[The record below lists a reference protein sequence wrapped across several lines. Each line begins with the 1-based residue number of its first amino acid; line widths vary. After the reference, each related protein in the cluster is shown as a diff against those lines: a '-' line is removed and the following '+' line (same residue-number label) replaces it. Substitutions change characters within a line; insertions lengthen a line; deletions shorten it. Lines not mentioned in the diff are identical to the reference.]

1 MRWATGIAKP
11 LHTPMQKPMTKK
23 LMEPVEPTAARA
35 VAPSSLPTIMVS
47 IMLYSCWNS
56 MPSRVGRANPRMSR
70 MGLPVVRSL
79 VIRILSLDNTPRGDL
94 EYALL

>member
-1 MRWATGIAKP
+1 MAKP

-47 IMLYSCWNS
+47 IILYSCWNS
-56 MPSRVGRANPRMSR
+56 MPSRVGSAKPRMSR

-79 VIRILSLDNTPRGDL
+79 VIRVLSLDNLPRGDL
-94 EYALL
+94 DSGLV